1 MSSQKKTSQVKS
13 LLARTL
19 GKEQIL
25 DMVATGWTLAK
36 IGQHASDLTG
46 TPISAYYVCR
56 YLQTFGADYEAAK
69 KAQAQMHAERV
80 ATIADDVEQGKL
92 DPASARVASENRKWV
107 AGKLDSAYSDR
118 AALDIQVTN
127 VADMH
132 LLALRERMRLEAK
145 TVEDT
150 RLLAATEQ

>member
-1 MSSQKKTSQVKS
+1 MPQPKTAQIKA
-13 LLARTL
+13 LLAKNL
-19 GKEQIL
+19 GKDAAL
-25 DMVATGWTLAK
+25 DMVATGWTLAM
-36 IGQHASDLTG
+36 IGQHVSDLSG
-46 TPISAYYVCR
+46 VPISAYYVCK
-56 YLQTFGADYEAAK
+56 YLQQFGEDYTQAK

-132 LLALRERMRLEAK
+132 LLALRERMRIEAR
-145 TVEDT
+145 TVEDA
-150 RLLAATEQ
+150 RLLAATD

>member
-1 MSSQKKTSQVKS
+1 MSTAESQISFHRLPAFVRREADNAN
-13 LLARTL
+13 L
-19 GKEQIL
+19 
-25 DMVATGWTLAK
+25 
-36 IGQHASDLTG
+36 
-46 TPISAYYVCR
+46 PIN
-56 YLQTFGADYEAAK
+56 YEAAK

-150 RLLAATEQ
+150 RLLVATEQ